1 MKPTT
6 LCVRTVL
13 VVLCAFVASPSSPA
27 KQSRATKQDTV
38 TQSGLRSGV
47 KLGDVVVY
55 GSRRNF
61 GAHDSQM
68 SAITI
73 DKKQIFSVPTYFGEP
88 DVMKALQKLPGV
100 QTSNDGTA
108 GIFVRGG
115 NYDQNL
121 ITLDGSTLYNAEHLK
136 GFVSAI
142 NPDIV
147 RSVNFYRGAFPAR
160 YGSRLSSIVDI
171 GLQAGDFYKYHG
183 QLSLGALASRLQVS
197 GPIWKGRT
205 SFNISGRVSYFDMIA
220 YPLLRTFYDNKNS
233 ANAYSE
239 MNYFDITA
247 KLVHKLNER
256 SRLSAV
262 FYYGKDHV
270 TTQPSTSQ
278 KTSSTLKGNS
288 VDDKYKFKS
297 VNGKNSLSENKWG
310 NLVSSIYFTSQL
322 SGSLWTNINLSYSQ
336 FRYKLSLSGESYTRN
351 DNLYRLIYLNSEKFT
366 SVYHSDIGDVA
377 LTMDAKYTHFSKH
390 EIRFGLKGGV
400 QRFNPTTDAQKNAYT
415 KRIDG
420 DMPWVSPED
429 EQKHPGEKYY
439 WYDEKSVA
447 VDTVLGKKT
456 NVSNIALYAEDD
468 YSIGKHFKA
477 NYGLRLSIYGTDGKT
492 YASLEPRLAM
502 RWLFAGSMSVKMSY
516 SRMSQAVRMLNS
528 NNLVMP
534 SDIWVPITDRV
545 PLMHSNLYA
554 VGYNYDI
561 TQGVS
566 LSVEGYY
573 KTMDNVLEYQPGA
586 SYMKGTGDWQDI
598 TSLGKGRAY
607 GVELYLEKRTGNT
620 TGWVSY
626 TWSKSLRTMDRPGSE
641 INAGLEYYAAND
653 RRNNFNATVTHRFGL
668 SKQCNLDLSLS
679 WSYITGRRGNVPTV
693 NIYGGISEEYD
704 PRGNFLA
711 GSITEAEMRS
721 WQIDDPY
728 TAEQFDRFIQFYT
741 YKGFNNYKLP
751 SQHHLDVGVNL
762 SLKHTL
768 GESVFGISVYNI
780 YNRMNV
786 SNVYIGYHNNL
797 TVLKGVCLF
806 PIMPSVS
813 YTHKF

>member
-1 MKPTT
+1 MNSSFF
-6 LCVRTVL
+6 VRTVL
-13 VVLCAFVASPSSPA
+13 IALSAFMTSSYSYA
-27 KQSRATKQDTV
+27 KQNNAAGQDSV
-38 TQSGLRSGV
+38 PQSSLRSGV

-61 GAHDSQM
+61 GVHDSQM
-68 SAITI
+68 SAISI

-142 NPDIV
+142 NPDVV

-160 YGSRLSSIVDI
+160 YGSRLSSVVDI
-171 GLQAGDFYKYHG
+171 GVQAGDFYKYHG
-183 QLSLGALASRLQVS
+183 QLSLGVLSSRLQVS

-205 SFNISGRVSYFDMIA
+205 SFNVAGRISYFDMIA
-220 YPLLRTFYDNKNS
+220 YPTLRKYYDNKD
-233 ANAYSE
+233 ALNAYSE

-247 KLVHKLNER
+247 KIVHKLNDR

-262 FYYGKDHV
+262 FYYGKDYV
-270 TTQPSTSQ
+270 NTKPSESHKSFSNLNNESLGEPYRYKSNSTRS
-278 KTSSTLKGNS
+278 SST
-288 VDDKYKFKS
+288 D
-297 VNGKNSLSENKWG
+297 NKWG
-310 NLVSSIYFTSQL
+310 NLLSSIYFTSQL
-322 SGSLWTNINLSYSQ
+322 SRSLWANVNLSYSQ
-336 FRYKLSLSGESYTRN
+336 FRYKLSLAGESYTRN
-351 DNLYRLIYLNSEKFT
+351 DNMYRLIYMNTEKFA
-366 SVYHSDIGDVA
+366 SVYHSDIGDMA
-377 LTMDAKYTHFSKH
+377 LTIDAKYTHFPKH

-400 QRFNPTTDAQKNAYT
+400 QRFDPTTDAQRDAYT

-420 DMPWVSPED
+420 IEPWVSPEA
-429 EQKHPGEKYY
+429 EAASPGIKFY
-439 WYDEKSVA
+439 WYDEKTVA

-456 NVSNIALYAEDD
+456 DVGNIALYAEDD
-468 YSIGKHFKA
+468 YSIGRHFKA
-477 NYGLRLSIYGTDGKT
+477 NYGLRLSVYGTDGKT

-502 RWLFAGSMSVKMSY
+502 RWLFAGNMSVKMSY

-528 NNLVMP
+528 SNLVMP

-561 TQGVS
+561 AHGIS

-573 KTMDNVLEYQPGA
+573 KTIDNVLEYQQGA
-586 SYMKGTGDWQDI
+586 SYMKGSGDWQDI

-607 GVELYLEKRTGNT
+607 GVELYLEKRVGNT

-626 TWSKSLRTMDRPGSE
+626 TWSKSLRTMDRHGNE
-641 INAGLEYYAAND
+641 INAGREYYAAND
-653 RRNNFNATVTHRFGL
+653 RRNNFNATVTHRFRL
-668 SKQCNLDLSLS
+668 SKQCNLDLSMS
-679 WSYITGRRGNVPTV
+679 WSYITGRRGNVPTADV
-693 NIYGGISEEYD
+693 YGGMSQEFD

-711 GSITEAEMRS
+711 GSISEADMRS
-721 WQIDDPY
+721 WHTDNPY
-728 TAEQFDRFIQFYT
+728 AADYFDRFTQFYT

-751 SQHHLDVGVNL
+751 PQHHLDLGVSL
-762 SLKHTL
+762 SVKHSL
-768 GESVFGISVYNI
+768 GESVLGISVYNI

-786 SNVYIGYHNNL
+786 SSVYVGYDANK